1 MTGIGPSGSV
11 GSALVAM
18 VPNAEVHAAALE
30 FGTIPSAEVRL
41 ALRADNWLHAHGD
54 LNSPER
60 HEIKARIRDAF
71 YPDADDW
78 KTMAFER
85 CVEVQRKALAG
96 LAGSN
101 GGSPRRAT
109 P

>member
-41 ALRADNWLHAHGD
+41 ALRADNWLHLHGNPD
-54 LNSPER
+54 SKLGR
-60 HEIKARIRDAF
+60 IIKADIRKRL
-71 YPDADDW
+71 YPDEDDW
-78 KTMAFER
+78 KDMVALR
-85 CVEVQRKALAG
+85 SQHILNRSVNGLRKI
-96 LAGSN
+96 
-101 GGSPRRAT
+101 
-109 P
+109 